1 MYNKYKCEC
10 RKMLNTKFNTKH
22 FRQLKHE
29 VKKQKV
35 KAQNNIINKKTQ

>member
-29 VKKQKV
+29 VKKTKGKGSKQH
-35 KAQNNIINKKTQ
+35 NKKTQ